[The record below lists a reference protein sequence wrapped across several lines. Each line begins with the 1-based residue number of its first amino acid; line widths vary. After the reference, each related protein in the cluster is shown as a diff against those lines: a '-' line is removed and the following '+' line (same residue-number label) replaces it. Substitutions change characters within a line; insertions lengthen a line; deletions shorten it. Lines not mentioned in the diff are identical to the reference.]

1 MSIQIG
7 RSLSLFYIIFVFYA
21 WAQCSLHT
29 DCTSCTQ
36 DDGVLGIGSCC
47 WNPSTST
54 CQATLLS
61 GLCASGSTGVTY
73 NCPTNPPSDFTYTDK
88 FGRNYTLPFIAS
100 AYGDFNQAQV
110 CLSNTV
116 PDAQLIAVYN
126 DSNNCSS
133 VLALL
138 PSQNTIV
145 VAFRGTQGTTQFV
158 ITELNL
164 ILQGPLVPFPP
175 GGNVF
180 SYFSSCFLGI
190 WNAGLGA
197 NLQSLKQ
204 ANPDYGLWV
213 FGHSLGA
220 ALASLTSTYAVYKNI
235 SNSNDV
241 KLITTGQPRTGDLNY
256 AIAHDSFIP
265 HSYRLVNVADL
276 VTKLPVK
283 VNLDATNAFHHHFE
297 IWYNQNM
304 LIGANFKVCKQAED
318 STCSSS
324 TSLIQSLSYDY
335 HNTYFNTS
343 INTWFEN
350 GCI

>member
-1 MSIQIG
+1 MSIQIE
-7 RSLSLFYIIFVFYA
+7 RSLFLFYIIFVFYA
-21 WAQCSLHT
+21 WAQCSQHT

-36 DDGVLGIGSCC
+36 DKGTLGLTPCC
-47 WNPSTST
+47 WNSNSST
-54 CQATLLS
+54 CQTSLL

-73 NCPTNPPSDFTYTDK
+73 NCPTNPPSDFTYTDN

-110 CLSNTV
+110 CLNNTV
-116 PDAQLIAVYN
+116 PDAQLIGVYN
-126 DSNNCSS
+126 DSRNCSS

-145 VAFRGTQGTTQFV
+145 VAFRGAQGSTQFV
-158 ITELNL
+158 ITALNL
-164 ILQGPLVPFPP
+164 ILQGPLVSFPP
-175 GGNVF
+175 GGKVF

-197 NLQSLKQ
+197 NLKSLKQ
-204 ANPDYGLWV
+204 ANSNYGLWV
-213 FGHSLGA
+213 FGHSLGG
-220 ALASLTSTYAVYKNI
+220 ALASLTSTYAVHQKI
-235 SNSNDV
+235 FNSSDV
-241 KLITTGQPRTGDLNY
+241 KLITTGQPRTGDLDY
-256 AIAHDSFIP
+256 AIAHDSSIP
-265 HSYRLVNVADL
+265 HSYRLINVADL
-276 VTKLPVK
+276 VTKMPEK

-304 LIGANFKVCKQAED
+304 LIGANFTLCNQAEA
-318 STCSSS
+318 SNCSSS
-324 TSLIQSLSYDY
+324 TSLVQSLSYDY

-343 INTWFEN
+343 IDTWFGT